1 MITINADKLSDGLYQ
16 IQDGQ
21 IHKYKAKGGTVRTYE
36 MGEIRQED
44 FATLCICA
52 IRYCHGRKTYMPRI
66 VMEIVGRHLSELSDR
81 DIKVMYDDCR
91 TENLKAMCAPC
102 HLKYDAQHHAET
114 RRKNNDKNTRSE
126 EMDRRRNQGDV
137 SG

>member
-1 MITINADKLSDGLYQ
+1 MIIINADRLSDGLYQ

-36 MGEIRQED
+36 IGEIRQED

-52 IRYCHGRKTYMPRI
+52 IRYCHGRKTYMPSL

-91 TENLKAMCAPC
+91 FMNLSDYGDEVIDKPDWLLWEKNLK
-102 HLKYDAQHHAET
+102 
-114 RRKNNDKNTRSE
+114 E
-126 EMDRRRNQGDV
+126 EVRRREDGEE
-137 SG
+137 